1 VFGGDFKSF
10 YFSELHQKNLL
21 SCCRLQQF
29 CDANAFAF
37 SEK

>member
-10 YFSELHQKNLL
+10 YFSKLHQKNLL
-21 SCCRLQQF
+21 SCRCLQQF
-29 CDANAFAF
+29 RDANAFAF